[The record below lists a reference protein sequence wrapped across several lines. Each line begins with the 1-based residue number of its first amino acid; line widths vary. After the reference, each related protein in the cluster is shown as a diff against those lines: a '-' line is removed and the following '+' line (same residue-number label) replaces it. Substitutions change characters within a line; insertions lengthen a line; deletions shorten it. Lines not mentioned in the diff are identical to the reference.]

1 MTREE
6 YEDRRRRLDA
16 ELRAGIDLLEQGH
29 RAQVRALDLV
39 WSIQDPSSPAPQVQ
53 VQPTN
58 PSPIAS
64 KAAPAPRPRR
74 RPLEL
79 ANAVRGALDKLPPV
93 FTKDDISRTLGESAD
108 RRGLFRVLLDLMQEG
123 YLTIEER
130 GQGRTPTSYRKL
142 PSV

>member
-39 WSIQDPSSPAPQVQ
+39 WSTQDPSTTPAPQFQ
-53 VQPTN
+53 ATMPPPAASAPT
-58 PSPIAS
+58 P
-64 KAAPAPRPRR
+64 PARPRR

-79 ANAVRGALDKLPPV
+79 ANAVRGALHKLPPV
-93 FTKDDISRTLGESAD
+93 FTKDDISRTLGETAD

-142 PSV
+142 PSL

>member
-6 YEDRRRRLDA
+6 YEERRRRLDA
-16 ELRAGIDLLEQGH
+16 ELRAGIEMLEQGH
-29 RAQVRALDLV
+29 QAQVRALDLV
-39 WSIQDPSSPAPQVQ
+39 WSTQHPSTPAPQP
-53 VQPTN
+53 QPTTPP
-58 PSPIAS
+58 PSAS
-64 KAAPAPRPRR
+64 APAPAPRPRR

-79 ANAVRGALDKLPPV
+79 ANAVRGALHKLPPV
-93 FTKDDISRTLGESAD
+93 FTKDDISRTLGETPD
-108 RRGLFRVLLDLMQEG
+108 RRGLFRVLLDLIQEG

>member
-16 ELRAGIDLLEQGH
+16 ELRAGIALLEQGH

-39 WSIQDPSSPAPQVQ
+39 WNMEDPSSPAPR
-53 VQPTN
+53 VQPST
-58 PSPIAS
+58 PPAVPAS
-64 KAAPAPRPRR
+64 APRPRR

-79 ANAVRGALDKLPPV
+79 ANAVREALYKLPPV
-93 FTKDDISRTLGESAD
+93 FTKDDISRALGETAD
-108 RRGLFRVLLDLMQEG
+108 RRNLFRVLLDLVKEG

-130 GQGRTPTSYRKL
+130 GQGRTPTSYRRQ
-142 PSV
+142 PSS

>member
-16 ELRAGIDLLEQGH
+16 ELRTGIELLEQGH

-39 WSIQDPSSPAPQVQ
+39 WSTQDPSTPAPQLQ
-53 VQPTN
+53 ATMPPPAASAPT
-58 PSPIAS
+58 
-64 KAAPAPRPRR
+64 PAPRPRR

-93 FTKDDISRTLGESAD
+93 FTKDDISRTLESAD

-130 GQGRTPTSYRKL
+130 GQGRTPTYYRKL